1 MLVLDFVTALRRE
14 IPGLGTHKLYRLLRP
29 SLHSSEI
36 KMGRD
41 KLHKLL
47 QAHNLVIRSKRM
59 VPKTTYPNHWM
70 KKYPNLIKELH
81 IATTEQV
88 WVCDL
93 TYICVGND
101 FNYLSLITDA
111 HSRMI
116 VGYCLHPFLNTD
128 GCIKALEMAIA
139 TRTKAGSSPALIHHS
154 DRGSQY
160 CSFQYVSKLRESGIS
175 ISMTDNGGPYENAM
189 AERVNGILKVD
200 FKLNR
205 LFKSHVEAL
214 LATRNA
220 IVNYNSLRPHM
231 TFIQDLSSSRSFF
244 MENLHSISRSMIS
257 LPLSQK
263 AGSPPT
269 VRLPKH

>member
-1 MLVLDFVTALRRE
+1 MLVLDLVGALRRE
-14 IPGLGTHKLYRLLRP
+14 IPGLGTRKLYLLLRP

-36 KMGRD
+36 MVGRD

-47 QAHNLVIRSKRM
+47 QSHNLIIRPRRM
-59 VPKTTYPNHWM
+59 VPKTTYSNHWM
-70 KKYPNLIKELH
+70 KKYPNLIKDLE
-81 IATTEQV
+81 IASTEQV

-93 TYICVGND
+93 TYICVGTD

-128 GCIKALEMAIA
+128 GCVKALEMAIA
-139 TRTKAGSSPALIHHS
+139 SRTKAGSSPALIHHS

-175 ISMTDNGGPYENAM
+175 ISMTDNGDPYENAM

-205 LFKSHVEAL
+205 LFNSHAEAL
-214 LATRNA
+214 LCTNNA
-220 IVNYNSLRPHM
+220 INNYNCLRPHM
-231 TFIQDLSSSRSFF
+231 SCDYLTP
-244 MENLHSISRSMIS
+244 ETAHSIDQPMR
-257 LPLSQK
+257 
-263 AGSPPT
+263 
-269 VRLPKH
+269 KHWKKKSYRKQEKIQ

>member
-1 MLVLDFVTALRRE
+1 MLVLDLVYAFRRE

-29 SLHSSEI
+29 SLHLSEI

-47 QAHNLVIRSKRM
+47 QSHNLIIRAKRM
-59 VPKTTYPNHWM
+59 VPKTTYSNHWM
-70 KKYPNLIKELH
+70 KKYPNLIKDLEVV
-81 IATTEQV
+81 TTEQV

-93 TYICVGND
+93 TYICVGTD

-139 TRTKAGSSPALIHHS
+139 SRAKAGSVPALIHHS

-160 CSFQYVSKLRESGIS
+160 CSFQYVSKLRESGIR
-175 ISMTDNGGPYENAM
+175 ISMTDNGDPYENAM

-205 LFKSHVEAL
+205 LFKSHAEAL
-214 LATRNA
+214 LATKNA

-231 TFIQDLSSSRSFF
+231 SCDYLTPEAAHSLDQSMRKHLKKKSVRKLESIQ
-244 MENLHSISRSMIS
+244 
-257 LPLSQK
+257 
-263 AGSPPT
+263 
-269 VRLPKH
+269 